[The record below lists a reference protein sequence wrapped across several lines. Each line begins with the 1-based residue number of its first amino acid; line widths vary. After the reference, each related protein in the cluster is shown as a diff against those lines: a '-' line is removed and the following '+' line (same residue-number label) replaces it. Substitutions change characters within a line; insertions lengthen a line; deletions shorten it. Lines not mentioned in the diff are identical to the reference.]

1 MPKKYLRSRAVK
13 IIALFFSV
21 ITAAFLLVGGYL
33 FYSPTIAEPDLPGR
47 FTQHELRIHERLRT
61 YSLYTPALPAADPA
75 VIFVLH
81 GSKGSGAAVRGQSA
95 YEFDQLAD
103 QHGYLL
109 VYPDG
114 FENHWNDCRG
124 SANYTANTQN
134 IDDVGFLTALLD
146 SLAGQYGVDRTKVF
160 ATGFSNGGHMALRL
174 ALEAP
179 ELVAGV
185 APIAANLPVDENL
198 DCEPTEQ
205 PVSVAILNGTED
217 PINPYAGG
225 LVELFGDSS
234 RGHVRSSLAS
244 TDYWLGLA
252 AIDQSPRT
260 IVHPERDGNPSSSVV
275 EQRWLGA
282 SGVEVRLYT
291 LQGSGHVIASPVARF
306 PRILGGQAGDI
317 SAAQEIVDFFL
328 NLEAS

>member
-1 MPKKYLRSRAVK
+1 MLKKYFRSRALK
-13 IIALFFSV
+13 
-21 ITAAFLLVGGYL
+21 ITALSCSGIAIAFLIVCGYFL
-33 FYSPTIAEPDLPGR
+33 YSPTTPEPHLSGR
-47 FTQHELRIHERLRT
+47 FTQHEFPIHGRLRT
-61 YSLYTPALPAADPA
+61 YSLYTPARPTPAPT

-81 GSKGSGAAVRGQSA
+81 GSKGSGAAVREQSA

-103 QHGYLL
+103 QQGYLV

-114 FENHWNDCRG
+114 FENHWNDCRS

-185 APIAANLPVDENL
+185 APIAANLPVHENL

-217 PINPYAGG
+217 PINPYGGG

-244 TDYWLGLA
+244 TEYWLGLA
-252 AIDQSPRT
+252 AIDQPPRA
-260 IVHPERDGNPSSSVV
+260 IIHPERDGNPNSSVV

-282 SGVEVRLYT
+282 MGLQVRLYT
-291 LQGSGHVIASPVARF
+291 LQGSGHVIPSPVARF

-328 NLEAS
+328 NLESS